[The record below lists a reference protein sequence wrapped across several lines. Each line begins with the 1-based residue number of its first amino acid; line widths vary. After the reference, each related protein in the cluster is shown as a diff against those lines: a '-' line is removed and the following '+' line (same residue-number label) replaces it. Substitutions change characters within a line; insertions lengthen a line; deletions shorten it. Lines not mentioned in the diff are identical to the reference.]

1 MGDVWNYSAAS
12 TSVAAVS
19 MNPLEATEPSLNNQL
34 LKCKRSDSYCSNAHT
49 KLVWL
54 HDILRLCRLQNTEL
68 KRAAGYLLFS

>member
-34 LKCKRSDSYCSNAHT
+34 SVSVLIPTALMLIQNWFGFMIFYVYADCK
-49 KLVWL
+49 
-54 HDILRLCRLQNTEL
+54 IL
-68 KRAAGYLLFS
+68 S